1 MNHSQMFLQ
10 AQWVTPA
17 REMTAP
23 YFQAQFDCAAA
34 LSGRLRISGLGFFSA
49 TLNGRPV
56 SEDMFVPVWSD
67 YEKREF
73 LFDGAPFDEEF
84 GHRIYGLSYDVSALL
99 VPGQN
104 TLLVHVTPGWYAQ
117 PTWVGGDQS
126 AAYGRPRLC
135 FALEYEDENG
145 AHTLLS
151 GPDTVV
157 CRESEIT
164 AFDLFQ
170 GETQDYTR
178 PLGAWERVRALEPFA
193 CEHLWQDCPADGV
206 ERRIAPKLLHQRE
219 GLSVYDQG
227 ENVTGTPVLLG
238 TEPGTITVIFSEA
251 LGADGLPDPTHH
263 HGQKAVFHIREPRTL
278 RAIGTW
284 YGYRYFSVQ
293 GPAQVLCCEVIHS
306 KVPVTSTF
314 HAPEPTLQWLYDAFL
329 RTQLANMHA
338 GIPSDCPHLER
349 RGYTGDGQLV
359 CEAGMMLLGSRDFY
373 RKWLR
378 DIADCQDRKTGH
390 MQYTAPYTR
399 CGGGPG
405 GWGCAIV
412 QVPYQYYRQFGDAQ
426 PMREMYPQMLRWFD
440 SLEAHS
446 EGGLVTSDKPGLWC
460 LGDWCMPGKPRIPE
474 PLVNTYFYIRSLR
487 QACTIAEILGIDGER
502 DLLKARIAERE
513 NALYQHYYDPQT
525 GDFAENAQ
533 GANAFMVD
541 LGLGDARTLEHIAQ
555 RYAALGEYDTGIFG
569 TDIVTR
575 VLFERGHKA
584 LAAKLL
590 TSCGASSYG
599 HMRLTG
605 ATTLYEYWHGGRS
618 YSHPM
623 FGAPVRYLFQHLLG
637 VRQVEGSC
645 AWREIVFD
653 PYLPEGVNELS
664 GSLETPQG
672 VVRARLRRENGEVR
686 AEIFAPEGMRVRR
699 EGSSC

>member
-1 MNHSQMFLQ
+1 M
-10 AQWVTPA
+10 
-17 REMTAP
+17 
-23 YFQAQFDCAAA
+23 
-34 LSGRLRISGLGFFSA
+34 
-49 TLNGRPV
+49 
-56 SEDMFVPVWSD
+56 
-67 YEKREF
+67 
-73 LFDGAPFDEEF
+73 
-84 GHRIYGLSYDVSALL
+84 
-99 VPGQN
+99 
-104 TLLVHVTPGWYAQ
+104 
-117 PTWVGGDQS
+117 
-126 AAYGRPRLC
+126 
-135 FALEYEDENG
+135 
-145 AHTLLS
+145 
-151 GPDTVV
+151 V

-426 PMREMYPQMLRWFD
+426 PMRELYPQMLRWFD

-513 NALYQHYYDPQT
+513 NALYQHYFDPQT

-623 FGAPVRYLFQHLLG
+623 FGAPVRYLFQYLLG
-637 VRQVEGSC
+637 IRQAEGNC

-664 GSLETPQG
+664 GSLETAQG
-672 VVRARLRRENGEVR
+672 VLRARLWRENGEVR
-686 AEIFAPEGMRVRR
+686 AEIFAPEGVRVRR

>member
-1 MNHSQMFLQ
+1 MRPGSC
-10 AQWVTPA
+10 T
-17 REMTAP
+17 
-23 YFQAQFDCAAA
+23 
-34 LSGRLRISGLGFFSA
+34 SA
-49 TLNGRPV
+49 
-56 SEDMFVPVWSD
+56 M
-67 YEKREF
+67 
-73 LFDGAPFDEEF
+73 
-84 GHRIYGLSYDVSALL
+84 
-99 VPGQN
+99 
-104 TLLVHVTPGWYAQ
+104 
-117 PTWVGGDQS
+117 
-126 AAYGRPRLC
+126 
-135 FALEYEDENG
+135 
-145 AHTLLS
+145 
-151 GPDTVV
+151 
-157 CRESEIT
+157 
-164 AFDLFQ
+164 AFRC
-170 GETQDYTR
+170 TTR
-178 PLGAWERVRALEPFA
+178 
-193 CEHLWQDCPADGV
+193 
-206 ERRIAPKLLHQRE
+206 
-219 GLSVYDQG
+219 G

-251 LGADGLPDPTHH
+251 LGADGLPDPEHH
-263 HGQKAVFHIREPRTL
+263 HGQKAIFHIREPRTL

-306 KVPVTSTF
+306 KVPATSTF

-399 CGGGPG
+399 CGGGPAAG
-405 GWGCAIV
+405 AAPLCRCPINITASLATRNPCAKCI
-412 QVPYQYYRQFGDAQ
+412 RKCCAGSI
-426 PMREMYPQMLRWFD
+426 RWRPTAKAGS
-440 SLEAHS
+440 SLPISRACGAWEIGACRVS
-446 EGGLVTSDKPGLWC
+446 RAFPSRW
-460 LGDWCMPGKPRIPE
+460 
-474 PLVNTYFYIRSLR
+474 VNTYFYIRSLR
-487 QACTIAEILGIDGER
+487 QACAIAEILGIDGER
-502 DLLKARIAERE
+502 ALLKERIAGRE
-513 NALYQHYYDPQT
+513 KALYQRYYDPQT

-623 FGAPVRYLFQHLLG
+623 FGAPGALSVSVSIGPPAGGRQLRLAGNRVRSVPARGHKRAFRQPRNPAGRAARTALARKWRGARGDFRARVHQRASEGYCMLNPSEIAVLRQLASEYAQAASQSGQRERRQRWLNLNHLRGERPLVLIDQIPWEEMDVDG
-637 VRQVEGSC
+637 SLVCQVR
-645 AWREIVFD
+645 D
-653 PYLPEGVNELS
+653 PYWRGV
-664 GSLETPQG
+664 ETG
-672 VVRARLRRENGEVR
+672 LRQN
-686 AEIFAPEGMRVRR
+686 AL
-699 EGSSC
+699 